1 MQLTS
6 HLWKS
11 RNYGTAVALGLGLL
25 IWDCW
30 RAQELEQLED
40 GKQKTAPEFLYLS
53 LLGVQQVE
61 QVFVEVDGICSQ
73 LDQVLLVEPGAGGES
88 GGEEARKRKED
99 EEMRRHN
106 KVEKK
111 RQEEEQ
117 KRQEEER

>member
-6 HLWKS
+6 HPWKS
-11 RNYGTAVALGLGLL
+11 CNYGTAVVLGLGLL
-25 IWDCW
+25 IRDCW
-30 RAQELEQLED
+30 RAQELEQPED
-40 GKQKTAPEFLYLS
+40 GEQKTAPEFLYSS

-61 QVFVEVDGICSQ
+61 GVFAEVDGICSR

-88 GGEEARKRKED
+88 GGEEVRKRKED
-99 EEMRRHN
+99 EEMRRCD

-117 KRQEEER
+117 K